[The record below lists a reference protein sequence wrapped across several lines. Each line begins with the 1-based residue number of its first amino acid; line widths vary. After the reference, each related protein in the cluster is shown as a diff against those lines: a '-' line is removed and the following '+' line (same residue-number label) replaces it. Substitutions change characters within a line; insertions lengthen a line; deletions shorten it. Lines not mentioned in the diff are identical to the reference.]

1 MTKYLDQKNIKLKQK
16 SLQLTQ
22 QEHWDLDR
30 LANLKWLTSK
40 SDETL

>member
-1 MTKYLDQKNIKLKQK
+1 MKVEKFTTNKL
-16 SLQLTQ
+16 LITQ